1 MKRHVQLKTSL
12 YKFCFSCILA
22 CFLPLTWCQTVQG
35 LEKARSPK
43 GREQQVNKAIV
54 KGIDLLYNEKFD
66 KAEQI
71 FQKVITDSP
80 EKPEGYFY
88 LAMVTWSR
96 LASGF
101 WSPSAVREY
110 KERIERTI
118 QVAKDRIENNVA
130 GCSDYLYL
138 GGALGF
144 MGRFEL
150 MKGKWLSSYFL
161 ARDAINA
168 LKTCH
173 KLDPNNK
180 DVLLGLGTFDYYTAK
195 LSGFLKFLTYLLI
208 HQGDIEEGLRK
219 INIAARE
226 AVYSSTEA
234 KSMLLHIYLFLEEE
248 FEKALRLAEDLTE
261 RYDQNPR
268 YKFFEGVCAIRL
280 GMDSRF
286 RKIVEQFQE
295 KSRNASSLPM
305 ACVWKWRSWY
315 LEAVYD
321 LFHGR
326 YPEARRKL
334 QGILRVADPD
344 IDPSMIAWP
353 LLKVGMSIDLEGER
367 AKAKAFYRQVLEMKN
382 GAGAQFLA
390 KKYLKKPP
398 REKDPFLGY

>member
-1 MKRHVQLKTSL
+1 LKGCVPLKTFLFISL
-12 YKFCFSCILA
+12 CSMVLSAVVAA
-22 CFLPLTWCQTVQG
+22 CYHVTPAAGQEDAHTH
-35 LEKARSPK
+35 EKA
-43 GREQQVNKAIV
+43 V
-54 KGIDLLYNEKFD
+54 KEELLEGIDLLYNWEFK
-66 KAEQI
+66 KAERI
-71 FQKVITDSP
+71 FQDIIRAYP
-80 EKPEGYFY
+80 QRPCGYFY
-88 LAMVTWSR
+88 SAMVTWSR
-96 LASGF
+96 LASGY
-101 WSPSAVREY
+101 WSPETVHEF
-110 KERIERTI
+110 KERIDRTI
-118 QVAKDRIENNVA
+118 EIARKRVEGNEAD
-130 GCSDYLYL
+130 SYDHLYL

-144 MGRFEL
+144 KGRFEL
-150 MKGKWLSSYFL
+150 MKGEWFSSFL
-161 ARDAINA
+161 IATEALDALEACLNM
-168 LKTCH
+168 
-173 KLDPNNK
+173 DPRNK
-180 DVLLGLGTFDYYTAK
+180 DVLLGLGTFDYYTGR
-195 LSGFLKFLTYLLI
+195 LSGVLKFLSYLLF
-208 HQGDIEEGLRK
+208 HPGAKDEGLRK
-219 INIAARE
+219 LQVAARE
-226 AVYSSTEA
+226 AVYSATEA